1 MSEPG
6 FGQPAE
12 PADWP
17 FDQLAPNSGC
27 RYMGTDRPSAPQLY
41 AEWHHDETADARPR
55 GYPQDSAPPIR
66 WPRSGTYVPQ
76 PEGQP
81 AEPGLNAPR
90 QRREA
95 GYRRAWRRLRRVT
108 IIMLL
113 AAVTVTVTVI
123 TFPRD
128 GSGTLAG
135 VPGTSATSGTG
146 VMTAGGQAPAQMP
159 VITMKQAERV
169 ASRCRTAA
177 RSWSTRSAP
186 S

>member
-1 MSEPG
+1 MSEAG
-6 FGQPAE
+6 FRQLAE
-12 PADWP
+12 PDDWP
-17 FDQLAPNSGC
+17 FDQLAPDSGYRC
-27 RYMGTDRPSAPQLY
+27 MGTDRPSAPQLY

-55 GYPQDSAPPIR
+55 DYPQDSARPIR
-66 WPRSGTYVPQ
+66 WPCSGTYVPQ
-76 PEGQP
+76 PAGQP
-81 AEPGLNAPR
+81 VEPGLNAPR
-90 QRREA
+90 QRGEA
-95 GYRRAWRRLRRVT
+95 GRRRAWHRLRRVT

-113 AAVTVTVTVI
+113 AAVTVTVI

-128 GSGTLAG
+128 GSGTSAG
-135 VPGTSATSGTG
+135 VPGTNAASGTG
-146 VMTAGGQAPAQMP
+146 VMTAGGQPAPAQRP